1 MNSEDILNNL
11 NIVGEKLFKSVES
24 QVYTTLDN
32 ILNISADIFKVEPLK
47 TLTSGGNLNGI
58 VLISN
63 ALIIFYVVYF
73 VLLQFIN
80 SYNGNEIKNPYKY
93 IFKLII
99 VAILVNN
106 SYFICKEILNVFDG
120 VNESI
125 NLFGKELVGSNLS
138 FESLKMKI
146 MEIDKYLSNDLV
158 SLNGV
163 IKTAISF
170 GSLTVLLNLSVRY
183 VTLILLIL
191 ISPLA
196 ILTLSSNLSSGIFF
210 TWLKSFIINLVVQIF
225 VKLIFIIPLIYKDV
239 DDIIYKIILV
249 GSIYL
254 IYRINSFVKEI
265 LQSFISNNNI
275 KDIFKE

>member
-11 NIVGEKLFKSVES
+11 NTVGEKLFKSVES
-24 QVYTTLDN
+24 QVYNTLDN
-32 ILNISADIFKVEPLK
+32 ILNVSVNIFKVEPLK

-58 VLISN
+58 VLIAN
-63 ALIIFYVVYF
+63 ALIVFYIVYF

-99 VAILVNN
+99 VAILINN
-106 SYFICKEILNVFDG
+106 SYFICKEILSIFDG
-120 VNESI
+120 INDSI
-125 NLFGKELVGSNLS
+125 GLFGKELTGSKLS
-138 FESLKMKI
+138 FESLKVKI
-146 MEIDKYLSNDLV
+146 MEMDKYLSDDLV

-191 ISPLA
+191 ISPFA

-210 TWLKSFIINLVVQIF
+210 TWLKSFIINLSVQTF
-225 VKLIFIIPLIYKDV
+225 VKLILIIPLMYKDV
-239 DDIIYKIILV
+239 NDIIYKIILV

-254 IYRINSFVKEI
+254 IYKINNFVKEI
-265 LQSFISNNNI
+265 LQSFISNNGI
-275 KDIFKE
+275 KEIFKE